1 MSYILFEVWEEDE
14 IGHQELIETT
24 ASEKQARDIAD
35 SLLGQGALAV
45 VIYKE
50 TEDGD
55 IEEFARLEAG

>member
-24 ASEKQARDIAD
+24 ASEKQARDIAQG
-35 SLLGQGALAV
+35 LLGQGALAV

-55 IEEFARLEAG
+55 TEEVDRIEAG